1 MLPKG
6 NFPPSF
12 FSLFFTSK
20 FLPTPVQPGGI
31 YLTSGDTSSK
41 EENKHLPLL
50 PTGGQECDAPAVSF
64 ENLQQTDH
72 QRANKAYEQG
82 DLRKEKK
89 ELGCGDKR
97 GGA

>member
-41 EENKHLPLL
+41 EKKRKINTSLSCQLEDRSVMLQLCHLK
-50 PTGGQECDAPAVSF
+50 TSSR
-64 ENLQQTDH
+64 QTT
-72 QRANKAYEQG
+72 REQTR
-82 DLRKEKK
+82 LMS
-89 ELGCGDKR
+89 R
-97 GGA
+97 GT